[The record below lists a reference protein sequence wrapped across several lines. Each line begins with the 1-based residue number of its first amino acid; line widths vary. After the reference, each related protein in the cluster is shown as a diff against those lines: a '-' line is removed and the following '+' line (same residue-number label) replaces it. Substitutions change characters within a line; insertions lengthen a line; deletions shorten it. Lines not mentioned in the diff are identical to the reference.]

1 MKKVFNK
8 IFLITICLFIFI
20 PNVFA
25 NVKVDSLDYILKDY
39 GAFDIVGN
47 NGDITTSFG
56 NYGYFTTLKLGSRQ
70 IRLYNEG
77 LEDIVSEHLTVNDN
91 DNGKIIYDEEGYG
104 KLVISSV
111 KKNAT
116 TIEVTYTLT
125 NYAKEKVSFGLGGS
139 TDVMFGSNDEAAI
152 EKDDE
157 AFLITQDDSISYTT
171 TYGAQLNMTFSPK
184 PTTTWIGHYYNN
196 DMYYEHVFEKSEVN
210 YYTMKDYVDTAL
222 NYSWQ
227 GEINA
232 NETKEFTAIFGMTEA
247 KTVKINFYFI
257 NEEGEYDEP
266 TTIEVLGGGAF
277 QLPNIPE
284 EHLEKGSNLKWYL
297 NKNGTDQVYLPNQW
311 VVASNRDISYYEV
324 KKENKVITE
333 KPENKNYAEA
343 TIATEDVNKILTDV
357 FGEDAE
363 NSYDDVEIILEVTD
377 ITDTIIPEEKELI
390 NGEIPSNYKMGVYFD
405 ANLFKIINNEDAT
418 PVSEVDKSL
427 TIKFKL
433 PAKLKNTI
441 KTKKREYQVL
451 RLHDGVVDTIKTTY
465 DEKNGILSFKTN
477 KFSTYALIYKD
488 VPRID
493 NPSTLDNFGM
503 YLLIGG
509 VSLLLLTGCII
520 YIKKNN

>member
-1 MKKVFNK
+1 MKKIFNK
-8 IFLITICLFIFI
+8 IISIFICSFMFI

-47 NGDITTSFG
+47 SGGITTSYG
-56 NYGYFTTLKLGSRQ
+56 NYGYFTTLKLGERQ
-70 IRLYNEG
+70 IILYNEG
-77 LEDIVSEHLTVNDN
+77 LEDIVREHLTVNADN
-91 DNGKIIYDEEGYG
+91 NGKIIYDEEGYG
-104 KLVISSV
+104 KLVISSI

-116 TIEVTYTLT
+116 TIEVKYKLT
-125 NYAKEKVSFGLGGS
+125 NYAKEKVPFGLGGS

-184 PTTTWIGHYYNN
+184 PSTTWIGHYYNN
-196 DMYYEHVFEKSEVN
+196 DMYYKHVFEKSEIN
-210 YYTMKDYVDTAL
+210 FYTMKDYVDTAL

-247 KTVKINFYFI
+247 QTVKINFYFLG
-257 NEEGEYDEP
+257 EDGEYASP
-266 TTIEVLGGGAF
+266 TTLEVLGGGAF
-277 QLPNIPE
+277 QLPSIPE

-311 VVASNRDISYYEV
+311 VVASNKDISYYEV

-343 TIATEDVNKILTDV
+343 SIDSTDVKKILTDV

-377 ITDTIIPEEKELI
+377 ISTSIQEEEKELI
-390 NGEIPSNYKMGVYFD
+390 DSKIPSNYKMGVYFD
-405 ANLFKIINNEDAT
+405 ANLFKIVNNEDAT
-418 PVSEVDKSL
+418 PVNEVDKSI

-433 PAKLKNTI
+433 PDKLKNTI
-441 KTKKREYQVL
+441 KSKKREYQVL
-451 RLHDGVVDTIKTTY
+451 RLHDGLVDTIKTTY
-465 DEKNGILSFKTN
+465 DEKKGILSFKTN

-488 VPRID
+488 VPRVDNPNTID
-493 NPSTLDNFGM
+493 NISM
-503 YLLIGG
+503 YLLIGE
-509 VSLLLLTGCII
+509 VSLLLFAGCIL
-520 YIKKNN
+520 YIKKKN